1 MKWIVPD
8 IYPDFVCIAD
18 LCRHSCCVGWEID
31 IDPVTLARY
40 RTVKGALGH
49 RLKAG
54 VEEDKDGAHFRLDSA
69 ERCPFLNERNLCDLI
84 LAGAPLC
91 QICTDHPRFRNFFAD
106 RTEIGLGLC
115 CEAAARLTLQK
126 TEPMRLVVLRDDGA
140 DDKPDEEEQRL
151 LALRAEDIALL
162 QCRSMPLSQRMDAML
177 ARRGTALPRRALSQ
191 WAAVYLSLERL
202 DEAWTE
208 RLEALTKAKDRSAL
222 PESALDT
229 PLEQLAVYLLYRHLP
244 GALEDG
250 DYGGRLAFAALSVQ
264 LLRGLLAI
272 KQAESTLDDLVEL
285 ARLYSSEIEYSD
297 ENLAALLDALHEQT
311 T

>member
-1 MKWIVPD
+1 MKWIAPD
-8 IYPDFVCIAD
+8 MYPDFTCLAD
-18 LCRHSCCVGWEID
+18 QCRHSCCVGWEIE
-31 IDPVTLARY
+31 IDPATLARY
-40 RTVKGALGH
+40 RTVKGALGD

-54 VEEDKDGAHFRLDSA
+54 VEEDQDGARFRLDPA

-126 TEPMRLVVLRDDGA
+126 TEPMRLMVLRDDGA
-140 DDKPDEEEQRL
+140 DEKPDEDEQRL
-151 LALRAEDIALL
+151 LTLRAEDVALL
-162 QCRSMPLSQRMDAML
+162 QRRSMPLSKRIDAML
-177 ARRGTALPRRALSQ
+177 ARRGIALPRRTLSQ
-191 WAAVYLSLERL
+191 WAAIYLSLERL
-202 DEAWTE
+202 DEAWTKW
-208 RLEALTKAKDRSAL
+208 LEALAKADDNPEL
-222 PESALDT
+222 PEGALDT
-229 PLEQLAVYLLYRHLP
+229 PLEQLMVYLLYRHLP

-264 LLRGLLAI
+264 LLRGLLAA
-272 KQAESTLDDLVEL
+272 KREESTPDDLVEL

-297 ENLAALLDALHEQT
+297 ENLAALLDALHEET